1 MFNKIAFIGAGSM
14 AEALVA
20 GIIKSKVLE
29 STQIVVT
36 NRSNEL
42 RLKDLSN
49 LYNVL
54 TTQDTKVA
62 VESADAIFLAMK
74 PKDVSKALAEIKP
87 FLSDEQVIISVLA
100 GTSTQLITEKL
111 GLNLSVIRAMPN
123 TSATIGY
130 GATALTGGSFV
141 RQEQLDLATE
151 LFETVGTVT
160 IIDDEDKMHVVTA
173 ISGSGP
179 AYFYYIVEA
188 MEKAAQDGGLDQQHA
203 KELIHQTILGVA
215 HMLEQ
220 TDESPATL
228 RQRITSPG
236 GTTESGLKA
245 LDKHEVNK
253 AFEAAVKEATQ
264 RSEELG
270 KNK

>member
-14 AEALVA
+14 AEALIA

-36 NRSNEL
+36 NRANEV

-49 LYNVL
+49 LYNVQ
-54 TTQDTKVA
+54 TTLDTKIA

-74 PKDVSKALAEIKP
+74 PKDVSVALAEIKA

-100 GTSTQLITEKL
+100 GIPTQFITEEL

-130 GATALTGGSFV
+130 SATALTGGSFV
-141 RQEQLDLATE
+141 RQEQMNLVTE

-160 IIDDEDKMHVVTA
+160 IIDDEEMMHVVTA

-179 AYFYYIVEA
+179 AYFYYVVEA
-188 MEKAAQDGGLDQQHA
+188 MEEAAQKGGLDPQDA
-203 KELIHQTILGVA
+203 KDLIYQTILGA
-215 HMLEQ
+215 AQMLQQAEE
-220 TDESPATL
+220 DPATL
-228 RQRITSPG
+228 RKRITSPG
-236 GTTESGLKA
+236 GTTESGIKA

-253 AFEAAVKEATQ
+253 AFEAAVKQAAE

-270 KNK
+270 KF

>member
-14 AEALVA
+14 AEALIA

-36 NRSNEL
+36 NRANEV

-49 LYNVL
+49 LYNVQ
-54 TTQDTKVA
+54 TTHEIKSA

-74 PKDVSKALAEIKP
+74 PKDVSGALAEIKP

-100 GTSTQLITEKL
+100 GIPSQFITENL

-130 GATALTGGSFV
+130 SATALTGGSFV
-141 RQEQLDLATE
+141 RQEQMNLVTE

-160 IIDDEDKMHVVTA
+160 IVEEEQMHVVTA

-203 KELIHQTILGVA
+203 KELINQTILGA
-215 HMLEQ
+215 AQMLQQAEE
-220 TDESPATL
+220 DPVTL
-228 RQRITSPG
+228 RKRITSPG
-236 GTTESGLKA
+236 GTTESGIKA

-253 AFEAAVKEATQ
+253 AFEAAVKQAAQ

-270 KNK
+270 KF

>member
-14 AEALVA
+14 AEALIA

-36 NRSNEL
+36 NRANEV

-49 LYNVL
+49 LYNVQ
-54 TTQDTKVA
+54 TTQDTKEA

-74 PKDVSKALAEIKP
+74 PKDVSKALAEIKA

-100 GTSTQLITEKL
+100 GIPTTFITEQL
-111 GLNLSVIRAMPN
+111 GWNLSVIRAMPN

-130 GATALTGGSFV
+130 SATALTGGEFV
-141 RQEQLDLATE
+141 REEQMNLVAE

-160 IIDDEDKMHVVTA
+160 IVDEEQMHVVTA

-179 AYFYYIVEA
+179 AYFYYVVEA
-188 MEKAAQDGGLDQQHA
+188 MEEAAQKGGLNERDA
-203 KELIHQTILGVA
+203 KELINQTILGA
-215 HMLEQ
+215 AQMLQQGIEG
-220 TDESPATL
+220 PAAL

-236 GTTESGLKA
+236 GTTESGINA
-245 LDKHEVNK
+245 LAKHRVKEG
-253 AFEAAVKEATQ
+253 FEAAVKQAAQ

-270 KNK
+270 EF